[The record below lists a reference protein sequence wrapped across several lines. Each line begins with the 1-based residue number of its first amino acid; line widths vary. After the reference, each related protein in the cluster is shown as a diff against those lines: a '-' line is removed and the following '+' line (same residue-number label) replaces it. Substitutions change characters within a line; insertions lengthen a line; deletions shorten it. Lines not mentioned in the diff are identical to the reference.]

1 MYRFL
6 SFVTSLGN
14 YFPLCAVKKCCVT
27 CSNSF
32 TLVLET
38 KVRVS
43 YRKLF
48 VEKLKLQN
56 HLHSPNSNL
65 SSEKLFKK
73 KEGIKRRKVFFS
85 KKRNSCEHSTMMIK
99 LIPLMW
105 NLFTLNIYP
114 GFTKPSH
121 ISS

>member
-6 SFVTSLGN
+6 PFVTSLGN

-73 KEGIKRRKVFFS
+73 KEGIERRKVFFFPR
-85 KKRNSCEHSTMMIK
+85 KE
-99 LIPLMW
+99 IPVSIL
-105 NLFTLNIYP
+105 P
-114 GFTKPSH
+114 
-121 ISS
+121 